1 LNAASGSAKTAPDR
15 LGAFRMNRTHALIGV
30 VVVAVLALA
39 AAAYFVFKT
48 PGTDAAAASSS
59 PATMLTKDDHTLGL
73 PNAPVTVIEYA
84 APTCPHCA
92 HFDMDVFPQFKK
104 DYIDTG
110 KVFFIFR
117 VFPLNPVDVAAEAM
131 ARCLPKEN
139 YFSFL
144 DLMYRNQSQWD
155 PDGYTIPD
163 VHGALVHM
171 GAIAGMTSSQVDTCI
186 SDQAA
191 QQRIQQVGTD
201 AQTRYG
207 VDQTPSFII
216 NGRLTN
222 PTSLDQLKALLD
234 PELAKKK

>member
-1 LNAASGSAKTAPDR
+1 
-15 LGAFRMNRTHALIGV
+15 MNRTQALIGV
-30 VVVAVLALA
+30 IVVAVIALA
-39 AAAYFVFKT
+39 VGAYFVFMAPSK
-48 PGTDAAAASSS
+48 DAAAASSG
-59 PATMLTKDDHTLGL
+59 PGVTLTKDDHTLGS

-92 HFDMDVFPQFKK
+92 HFDMDVFPDFQRE
-104 DYIDTG
+104 YIDTG
-110 KVFFIFR
+110 KVYFVFR
-117 VFPLNPVDVAAEAM
+117 VFPLNAVDVAAEAM

-144 DLMYRNQSQWD
+144 DLLYRNQSQWD

-171 GAIAGMTSSQVDTCI
+171 GAIAGMSSTQVDTCI

-191 QQRIQQVGTD
+191 AKRIQQVGGD
-201 AQTRYG
+201 AETRYG
-207 VDQTPSFII
+207 VYQTPSFII

-222 PTSLDQLKALLD
+222 PITLEDIKALVD
-234 PELAKKK
+234 PELAKKS

>member
-1 LNAASGSAKTAPDR
+1 
-15 LGAFRMNRTHALIGV
+15 MNRTQALIGV
-30 VVVAVLALA
+30 IVVAVMALA
-39 AAAYFVFKT
+39 VGAYFVFK
-48 PGTDAAAASSS
+48 A
-59 PATMLTKDDHTLGL
+59 PATDVSAAPSGPAMTLTKDDHTLGS

-92 HFDMDVFPQFKK
+92 HFDMDVFPDFKHQ
-104 DYIDTG
+104 YIDTG
-110 KVFFIFR
+110 KVYFVFR
-117 VFPLNPVDVAAEAM
+117 VFPLSAPDVAVEAM

-163 VHGALVHM
+163 IHAALVHM
-171 GAIAGMTSSQVDTCI
+171 GAIASMSSAQVDTCI

-207 VDQTPSFII
+207 VYQTPSFII

-222 PTSLDQLKALLD
+222 PATLDEMKALID
-234 PELAKKK
+234 PELARKR

>member
-1 LNAASGSAKTAPDR
+1 
-15 LGAFRMNRTHALIGV
+15 MNRTFALIGV
-30 VVVAVLALA
+30 VVVAVIALA
-39 AAAYFVFKT
+39 VGAYFVFSA
-48 PGTDAAAASSS
+48 PSSDVAAAS
-59 PATMLTKDDHTLGL
+59 PGPLAVLTRDDHALGS
-73 PNAPVTVIEYA
+73 PSAPVTVIEYA

-92 HFDMDVFPQFKK
+92 HFDMDVFPDFKRE
-104 DYIDTG
+104 YIDTG
-110 KVFFIFR
+110 KVYFVFR
-117 VFPLNPVDVAAEAM
+117 VFPLNPVDVAAEGM

-155 PDGYTIPD
+155 PDGYAIPD

-171 GAIAGMTSSQVDTCI
+171 GAIAGMTSSQVDACI

-201 AQTRYG
+201 AETRYG
-207 VDQTPSFII
+207 VHQTPSFIV

-222 PTSLDQLKALLD
+222 PT
-234 PELAKKK
+234 